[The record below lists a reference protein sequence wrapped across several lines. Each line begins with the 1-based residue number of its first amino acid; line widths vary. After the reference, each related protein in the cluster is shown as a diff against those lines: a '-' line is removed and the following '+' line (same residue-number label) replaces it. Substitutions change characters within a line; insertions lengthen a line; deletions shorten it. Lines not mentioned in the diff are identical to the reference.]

1 MSWNSKQSETRNN
14 VLTIGLFWILR
25 ARLAYLNVFN
35 VSSALMSA
43 GLMQAAGEG
52 HIPQVSVTQ
61 AKAFCDCQFA
71 VSVKISIDTYVSS
84 SMEG

>member
-25 ARLAYLNVFN
+25 ARLAYFNVFN

-43 GLMQAAGEG
+43 GLMQAAGEKDIFKSGHCNPSKGILGLSVCSLTKNQYG
-52 HIPQVSVTQ
+52 HICF
-61 AKAFCDCQFA
+61 K
-71 VSVKISIDTYVSS
+71 
-84 SMEG
+84 